1 MLWLEAESVQEKP
14 VRSGFAR
21 QPWGFQAFDNEL
33 HGDQGVPGIR
43 SGGQD
48 LHGNQGVPS
57 IRQGFCMATKGF
69 LAAYQDDQDTR
80 GTESEMWIMRL
91 VSR

>member
-1 MLWLEAESVQEKP
+1 MLWLEAILFQEKP
-14 VRSGFAR
+14 VRSGLAR
-21 QPWGFQAFDNEL
+21 QPRGFQAFGKEL